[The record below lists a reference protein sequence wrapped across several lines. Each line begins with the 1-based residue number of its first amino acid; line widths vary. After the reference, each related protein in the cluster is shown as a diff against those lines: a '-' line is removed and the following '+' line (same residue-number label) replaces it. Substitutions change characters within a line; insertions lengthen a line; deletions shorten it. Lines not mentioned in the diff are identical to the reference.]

1 MVSLL
6 ESAYMAVAFV
16 VFVIV
21 VAIGGNVLTS
31 VQITQVSGTYND
43 SLSCLA
49 AANAGILSSNCSTVA
64 SNATAS
70 GLSGITN
77 LATQS
82 GTIGTILGAVI
93 IIGLLL
99 GAFVIGRK

>member
-6 ESAYMAVAFV
+6 ESAYMAIAFV

-21 VAIGGNVLTS
+21 VSIGGSVLTS
-31 VQITQVSGTYND
+31 VQ
-43 SLSCLA
+43 
-49 AANAGILSSNCSTVA
+49 AGQTASSTA
-64 SNATAS
+64 YNATGY
-70 GLSGITN
+70 GLTGISN
-77 LATQS
+77 LANQS

-99 GAFVIGRK
+99 GAFVMGRK